1 MDQKFQLAKVKTRG
15 KSPFEVYNVVFDAK
29 GLGASYAM
37 NMHEATWEIVKHSM
51 NEKKEEITR
60 LKKIIVVLESILNLE
75 L

>member
-51 NEKKEEITR
+51 NEKKRRNYEVEENNCCVGKHI
-60 LKKIIVVLESILNLE
+60 EP
-75 L
+75 